1 MGKYRFLMLARFVLM
16 AVCQMYRQNKKQQG
30 VKMNTRNFVMAIT
43 ATTVFAAVDTAC
55 AGYSSLAERIRA
67 TGASS
72 WAGSQSSSYSENA
85 AGKCYVSSSRADAGY
100 SSLADK
106 IRANGAIDGANTR
119 SLSSYA
125 NATGVY
131 SSSEPVGMDSG
142 TGSLADYSCYDGIVS
157 KKKVSGPS
165 YSFEEEEMSAD
176 GGTAGKNELVL
187 VADDDDASS
196 ATDDGAADRNEPV
209 FVVYDAGATTDDTSD
224 KTTVANPVLASCG
237 KNSSASSSKSL
248 MQQMNDEFNYL
259 MSDELRDDL
268 NAFVAG
274 KDSDGSH
281 ASDSGMGL
289 KFKKTLEY
297 TQSLKAKYDAE
308 FDYLKRLDVAT
319 LTKMA
324 NNMKLLNQYL
334 ATKDYSPD
342 FGL

>member
-1 MGKYRFLMLARFVLM
+1 MEWFICIMKRRYRMKTGKAIMVV
-16 AVCQMYRQNKKQQG
+16 AVAG
-30 VKMNTRNFVMAIT
+30 I
-43 ATTVFAAVDTAC
+43 AAVGTVH

-106 IRANGAIDGANTR
+106 IRANGAIDGANTQ

-125 NATGVY
+125 NAAGVY
-131 SSSEPVGMDSG
+131 SSSEPAGMSSG
-142 TGSLADYSCYDGIVS
+142 LESSADYSCYDGIVS

-165 YSFEEEEMSAD
+165 YFFEEDEMPAD

-187 VADDDDASS
+187 VADDDDVGS

-224 KTTVANPVLASCG
+224 KTTVANPVLASYG
-237 KNSSASSSKSL
+237 KSSSASSSKSL

-274 KDSDGSH
+274 KDSDDSH

-308 FDYLKRLDVAT
+308 FDYLKSLDVAT

>member
-1 MGKYRFLMLARFVLM
+1 MKTGKAIMVV
-16 AVCQMYRQNKKQQG
+16 AVAG
-30 VKMNTRNFVMAIT
+30 I
-43 ATTVFAAVDTAC
+43 AAVGTVH

-67 TGASS
+67 TGASG

-131 SSSEPVGMDSG
+131 RSSEPVGMGSG
-142 TGSLADYSCYDGIVS
+142 TGSLADYSSYDGIVS

-165 YSFEEEEMSAD
+165 YSFEEEEMPAD

-187 VADDDDASS
+187 VAGDDDASS
-196 ATDDGAADRNEPV
+196 ATDDGAA
-209 FVVYDAGATTDDTSD
+209 ATDDTSD
-224 KTTVANPVLASCG
+224 KTTVANPVLASYG
-237 KNSSASSSKSL
+237 KSSSTSSSKSL

-308 FDYLKRLDVAT
+308 FDYLKSLDVAT

>member
-1 MGKYRFLMLARFVLM
+1 MKTGKAIMVV
-16 AVCQMYRQNKKQQG
+16 AVAG
-30 VKMNTRNFVMAIT
+30 I
-43 ATTVFAAVDTAC
+43 AAVGTVH

-119 SLSSYA
+119 PLSSYA
-125 NATGVY
+125 NAAGVY
-131 SSSEPVGMDSG
+131 SSSEPAGMSSG
-142 TGSLADYSCYDGIVS
+142 LESSADYSCYDGIVS

-165 YSFEEEEMSAD
+165 YSFEEEEMPAD

-187 VADDDDASS
+187 VADDDDVGS

-224 KTTVANPVLASCG
+224 KTAITNPVLASYG
-237 KNSSASSSKSL
+237 KSSSTSSSKSL

-259 MSDELRDDL
+259 MSNEYKNDLRKAVEDKYSDDPL
-268 NAFVAG
+268 AGVSDNGKRYLGVVA
-274 KDSDGSH
+274 
-281 ASDSGMGL
+281 
-289 KFKKTLEY
+289 KTLEWQKAY
-297 TQSLKAKYDAE
+297 ETSVAKDTEYLNGLDPVARAKVLANRSLINKYLSDTAYE
-308 FDYLKRLDVAT
+308 RGH
-319 LTKMA
+319 M
-324 NNMKLLNQYL
+324 
-334 ATKDYSPD
+334 D

>member
-1 MGKYRFLMLARFVLM
+1 MKTGKAIMVV
-16 AVCQMYRQNKKQQG
+16 AVAG
-30 VKMNTRNFVMAIT
+30 I
-43 ATTVFAAVDTAC
+43 AAVGTVH

-125 NATGVY
+125 NAAGVY
-131 SSSEPVGMDSG
+131 SSSEPAGMSSG
-142 TGSLADYSCYDGIVS
+142 LESSADYSCYDGIVS

-165 YSFEEEEMSAD
+165 YSFEEEEMPAD
-176 GGTAGKNELVL
+176 GGTACKNELVL
-187 VADDDDASS
+187 VADDDDVGS

-224 KTTVANPVLASCG
+224 KTTITNPVLASYG
-237 KNSSASSSKSL
+237 KSSSTSSSKSL
-248 MQQMNDEFNYL
+248 MQQMNDNYNYL
-259 MSDELRDDL
+259 MSDEFKNDVRKAVEDKYSDDPL
-268 NAFVAG
+268 AG
-274 KDSDGSH
+274 VSDNG
-281 ASDSGMGL
+281 
-289 KFKKTLEY
+289 K
-297 TQSLKAKYDAE
+297 
-308 FDYLKRLDVAT
+308 
-319 LTKMA
+319 
-324 NNMKLLNQYL
+324 QYL
-334 ATKDYSPD
+334 NMVGKALERQKAYETSVAKDTEYLNGLDPIARAKVLANRSLINKYLSDAAYERGHMD